1 MKTFASACVLSIV
14 MLLLGACG
22 RESTDR
28 PEIKSEIE
36 LMRNQ
41 GWDFVE
47 MVGEA
52 HSTPVMREI
61 RHSDASGSL
70 TVHAGNT
77 GVDGYGDRSQSFDKT
92 FKKDGFDFLEVKI
105 MTSPADGYCLVF
117 QKPRGTIN
125 NSASTPQKK
134 N

>member
-1 MKTFASACVLSIV
+1 MKTFATTCVISMV
-14 MLLLGACG
+14 MLLISACG
-22 RESTDR
+22 REYTNR
-28 PEIKSEIE
+28 TEIKSEIE

-52 HSTPVMREI
+52 HSMPETREI
-61 RHSDASGSL
+61 RYSDASGSL

-77 GVDGYGDRSQSFDKT
+77 GVDGHGHRSHSFDKT
-92 FKKDGFDFLEVKI
+92 FKKDGFEFLEVKI

-117 QKPRGTIN
+117 QKPRGAIN
-125 NSASTPQKK
+125 NSVSMPQK
-134 N
+134 NN

>member
-1 MKTFASACVLSIV
+1 
-14 MLLLGACG
+14 
-22 RESTDR
+22 
-28 PEIKSEIE
+28 
-36 LMRNQ
+36 MRDQ

-52 HSTPVMREI
+52 HSKPETREI
-61 RHSDASGSL
+61 RHSDASGAL

-77 GVDGYGDRSQSFDKT
+77 GVDGYGGRSQSFEKT

-117 QKPRGTIN
+117 HKPQGTN
-125 NSASTPQKK
+125 KNSACTPQK
-134 N
+134 NN